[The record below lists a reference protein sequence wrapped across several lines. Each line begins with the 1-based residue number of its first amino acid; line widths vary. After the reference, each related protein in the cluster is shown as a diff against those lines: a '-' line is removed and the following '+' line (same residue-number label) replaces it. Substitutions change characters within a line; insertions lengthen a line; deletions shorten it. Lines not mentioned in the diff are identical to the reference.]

1 VVKEGD
7 KMKKE
12 YLELIKKR
20 GGQKMKMNSKQ
31 KMQLEIVNDLLDR
44 MMRLANETNKVSYN
58 PSYEEERKIL
68 LIKRYADQALK
79 NIEK

>member
-1 VVKEGD
+1 
-7 KMKKE
+7 MKKE

-20 GGQKMKMNSKQ
+20 GGQKMNSKQ

-44 MMRLANETNKVSYN
+44 MERLVNRTNRVDYR

>member
-1 VVKEGD
+1 
-7 KMKKE
+7 MKKE

-20 GGQKMKMNSKQ
+20 GGQKMNSKQ
-31 KMQLEIVNDLLDR
+31 
-44 MMRLANETNKVSYN
+44 
-58 PSYEEERKIL
+58 KIL

>member
-1 VVKEGD
+1 
-7 KMKKE
+7 MKKE

-20 GGQKMKMNSKQ
+20 GGQKMNSKQ

-44 MMRLANETNKVSYN
+44 MERLANRTNRVDYR
-58 PSYEEERKIL
+58 PSYEEEQKIL

>member
-1 VVKEGD
+1 
-7 KMKKE
+7 MKKE
-12 YLELIKKR
+12 YLEIIKKR
-20 GGQKMKMNSKQ
+20 GGQKMNSKQ

-44 MMRLANETNKVSYN
+44 MERLANETNKVSYN

>member
-1 VVKEGD
+1 
-7 KMKKE
+7 MKKE
-12 YLELIKKR
+12 YLKIIKKR

-31 KMQLEIVNDLLDR
+31 KMQLEIVNDLLAK
-44 MMRLANETNKVSYN
+44 MELLANETNKVSYN

>member
-1 VVKEGD
+1 MTVKEGD
-7 KMKKE
+7 KMKKD
-12 YLELIKKR
+12 LEIIKKR
-20 GGQKMKMNSKQ
+20 GGQKMNSKQ
-31 KMQLEIVNDLLDR
+31 KMQLDIVNDLLDR
-44 MMRLANETNKVSYN
+44 MERLANRTNRVDYQ

>member
-1 VVKEGD
+1 
-7 KMKKE
+7 MKKE

-20 GGQKMKMNSKQ
+20 GGQKMKMTAKQ
-31 KMQLEIVNDLLDR
+31 KMQLDIVNDLLDR
-44 MMRLANETNKVSYN
+44 MERLANRTNRVDYR